1 MPLYSQPVVTSAI
14 WSGSVFQ
21 PGTVLQDVEVIKQ
34 RMYNVINT
42 TLGSDPLRP
51 FFGTLIYTY
60 IDKPLLVA
68 ASNIKREITDAIAL
82 WMPEVKLDTIKYKIV
97 STGALSG
104 LQFNVHSTWNG
115 TSLPVMSFSLSRGS
129 FVFNGLQNMVIADA
143 AIPYNRSGQNYKPVF
158 TVDDKAVT
166 PAPVSGGYTTMGALL
181 ADAKANWGGFGSW
194 GMGRDNIVCYVKS
207 GYKRAKLNIILV

>member
-21 PGTVLQDVEVIKQ
+21 PGAVLQDVEVIKQ

-60 IDKPLLVA
+60 VDKPLPVA

-82 WMPEVKLDTIKYKIV
+82 WMPEVKLDAIKYKIV
-97 STGALSG
+97 SNGAVSSLE
-104 LQFNVHSTWNG
+104 FTIHSTWNG

-129 FVFNGLQNMVIADA
+129 FVFNGLKGMVIADA
-143 AIPYNRSGQNYKPVF
+143 EIPYNRSGQNYKPVF
-158 TVDDKAVT
+158 TVDDAAVS
-166 PAPVSGGYTTMGALL
+166 PAPAGGGYTTMAALH
-181 ADAKANWGGFGSW
+181 AFAKASWGGFGSW
-194 GMGRDNIVCYVKS
+194 GMGKDNIVCYVKN
-207 GYKRAKLNIILV
+207 GYKRAKLQIILV